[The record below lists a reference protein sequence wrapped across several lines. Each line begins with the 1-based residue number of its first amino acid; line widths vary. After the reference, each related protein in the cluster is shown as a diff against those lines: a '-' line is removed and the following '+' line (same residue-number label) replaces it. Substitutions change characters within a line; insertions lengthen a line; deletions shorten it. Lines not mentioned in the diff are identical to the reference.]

1 MAGLPIE
8 IALDDE
14 RATQRLGQDLA
25 LALRP
30 GDCLALRGDLGAGKS
45 TLARALI
52 RCIAADPD
60 LEVPSPTFTLVQSY
74 DLRIP
79 IAHFDLYRIADPDE
93 LVELGLDDA
102 LDDGAVL
109 IEWPE
114 HAQGALPSG
123 RVLIE
128 IEEAPRD
135 SRQVRISGPEPVLQ
149 RIRRSLDIRAFLD
162 AAGHDDTNRQFLQG
176 DASARTYE
184 TVTTAGG
191 EQFILMD
198 APKRLIG
205 PVLCDG
211 KRYAEIAHVAEDIR
225 PFVAI
230 ASFLRRSGF
239 RAPEILAQDLDAGFL
254 LLEDLGRDGI
264 LDARGL
270 PITERW
276 EAAIDC
282 LVALHRT
289 DVPQHITMQGGAD
302 HTIPPFDR
310 EAILIEVDLYLS
322 WYLPH
327 KLGVEP
333 SSKLQER
340 FHAGWNGL
348 IDRLAQAPKSLVL
361 RDFHSPNI
369 LWQADRSGI
378 ERIGLIDFQDA
389 MIGPAAYDV
398 ASLVQ
403 DARAAVEPALHDHLL
418 VRYERIR
425 SEDPGFDPVLFREA
439 LAIMECQRAT
449 KILGIFVRLKK
460 RDAKPG
466 YLRHLPRIEAYLRR
480 ALAHPVLH
488 PLHDCYT
495 EAGITPSES

>member
-1 MAGLPIE
+1 MAELPIE

-52 RCIAADPD
+52 RCIAADPG

-93 LVELGLDDA
+93 LVELGLDEA
-102 LDDGAVL
+102 LGDGAVL

-114 HAQGALPSG
+114 HAGDALPSG
-123 RVLIE
+123 RILIE
-128 IEEAPRD
+128 IDEGPED
-135 SRQVRISGPEPVLQ
+135 SRKVRLNGPDQAMQ
-149 RIRRSLDIRAFLD
+149 RIRRSLAIRAFLG
-162 AAGHDDTNRQFLQG
+162 AAGHDDADRQFLQG
-176 DASARTYE
+176 DASTRTYE
-184 TVTTAGG
+184 AVTTAGG
-191 EQFILMD
+191 ERLILMD

-205 PVLCDG
+205 PVLRDG
-211 KRYAEIAHVAEDIR
+211 KRYAQIAHVAEDIR

-230 ASFLRRSGF
+230 GSFLRDNGF
-239 RAPEILAQDLDAGFL
+239 RAPEILARDLDTGFL
-254 LLEDLGRDGI
+254 LLEDLGRGGI
-264 LDARGL
+264 LDDQGL
-270 PITERW
+270 PVTARW

-289 DVPQHITMQGGAD
+289 DVPRHITIQDGTA

-310 EAILIEVDLYLS
+310 EAMLIEVDLYLS

-327 KLGVEP
+327 KLGAEP
-333 SSKLQER
+333 SPRLREK

-348 IDRLAQAPKSLVL
+348 IDRLENASKSLVL

-369 LWQADRSGI
+369 LWQADRAGI

-403 DARAAVEPALHDHLL
+403 DARVAVEPVLRDRL
-418 VRYERIR
+418 VARYEHARR
-425 SEDPGFDPVLFREA
+425 RDPDFDPVPFREA

-460 RDAKPG
+460 RDGKPG

-480 ALAHPVLH
+480 TLAHPVLH